1 MKVLLIQNYSNGDGG
16 RVTEALQRQGAE
28 CVPVLSH
35 KVASLPD
42 VREFDAVAVFGSP
55 ASCRDLPDHPAL
67 QRVADSMR
75 ECVDLDKPIMGI
87 CFGAQLLAYILGA
100 GIVRNDKPEYGGY
113 EIRLTAEGLRSPFFA
128 GFPESFTGAQWHE
141 DTFGIPEEATWLASS
156 AVCRHQAFSMGPH
169 IGTQFH
175 IEATREKVTRWVK
188 ECPDLLARTKKTAG
202 QAMRELEESLQQ
214 QERLCDVFV
223 GNFLKAIK

>member
-28 CVPVLSH
+28 CTAVKSYKTPT
-35 KVASLPD
+35 LPD

-55 ASCRDLPDHPAL
+55 ASCRDLPEHPEL
-67 QRVADSMR
+67 QRVAESMR
-75 ECVDLDKPIMGI
+75 QCIEIDKPIMGI
-87 CFGAQLLAYILGA
+87 CFGAQLLAHVLGA
-100 GIVRNDKPEYGGY
+100 GVMRNDKPEYGGY
-113 EIRLTAEGLRSPFFA
+113 EVRLTAEGARSPFFA
-128 GFPESFTGAQWHE
+128 DFPESFTGAQWHE
-141 DTFGIPEEATWLASS
+141 DTFGIPPGATWLATS
-156 AVCRHQAFSMGPH
+156 AVCRHQAFGMGPH
-169 IGTQFH
+169 IGMQFH

-188 ECPDLLARTKKTAG
+188 DHPDQLARTKKTTG

-214 QERLCDVFV
+214 QERLCEVFV